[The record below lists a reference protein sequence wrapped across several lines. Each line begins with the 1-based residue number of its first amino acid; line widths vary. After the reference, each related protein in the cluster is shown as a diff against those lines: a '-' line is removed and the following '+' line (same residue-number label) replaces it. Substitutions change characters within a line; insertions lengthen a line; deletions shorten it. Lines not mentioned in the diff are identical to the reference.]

1 MPVFRLSIRNECK
14 RARIAILDEKTPL
27 SADMRP
33 WMLAEFG
40 NPAAPDTVLP
50 LVAASLR
57 ENSTGNVA
65 QKFGP
70 YTDLG
75 ESAPVNAVHRIDR
88 AGCSAVVKI
97 GRCLAAVG

>member
-1 MPVFRLSIRNECK
+1 
-14 RARIAILDEKTPL
+14 
-27 SADMRP
+27 
-33 WMLAEFG
+33 MLAEFG

-57 ENSTGNVA
+57 KNSTGNVA

-75 ESAPVNAVHRIDR
+75 ESAPVNAVHRIDVLGVLR
-88 AGCSAVVKI
+88 SSKSDAVLLRLVND
-97 GRCLAAVG
+97 GVRDDWQ